1 MSVKAPNNCCLK
13 TNHISWYCN
22 TSMSRIFLT
31 FQSFF
36 WKLTLFLWTL
46 LGLEMMDENRKRS
59 LQRWPHFPSVLF
71 RQWWIPCM
79 LSPKIRCRPLC
90 LLDWLMFSG
99 RTMGRGLHS
108 SILQQQQ
115 FIVWWMGR
123 SDGALWSWVRSRS
136 WRIEMEKWRTEART
150 RGHLHSE
157 RTLWR
162 WPHPWCLDTAQG
174 RVSYNRE
181 SLHVNIKLKKQL

>member
-1 MSVKAPNNCCLK
+1 MQDFPHLPVVLLETRPL
-13 TNHISWYCN
+13 
-22 TSMSRIFLT
+22 SMDSSGFRDDG
-31 FQSFF
+31 
-36 WKLTLFLWTL
+36 WKEEEEFTEVNF
-46 LGLEMMDENRKRS
+46 
-59 LQRWPHFPSVLF
+59 HFPSVLF

-115 FIVWWMGR
+115 FIVWGMGR

-162 WPHPWCLDTAQG
+162 WPHPRCLDTAQG

-181 SLHVNIKLKKQL
+181 NLHINIKLKKQL